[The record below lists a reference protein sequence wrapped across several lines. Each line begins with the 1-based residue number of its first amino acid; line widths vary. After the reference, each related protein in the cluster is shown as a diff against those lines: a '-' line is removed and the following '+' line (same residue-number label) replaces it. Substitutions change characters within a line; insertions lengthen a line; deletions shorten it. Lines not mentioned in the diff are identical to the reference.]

1 MISEIDLDFEERW
14 LDDEAINLPSHMIG
28 SVKRYVLRGIGG
40 GSFLTALFSNDL
52 IGAIGKADAENQEA
66 IGAWAQFLYN
76 SIPGNCHGSPEKVA
90 AWIASGGIAGSRV
103 ES

>member
-1 MISEIDLDFEERW
+1 MISEMEYVEGQIDQG
-14 LDDEAINLPSHMIG
+14 AINLPSHMIG